1 MVEKRKS
8 PTRQEQRNAEA
19 ARVALEE
26 HRAKKRRLANA
37 RASAERRGMMRYINT
52 AGSMGGRGANVRG
65 QIAEAMYQRMVA
77 KVMRQATYT
86 PTDFKQLGKIV
97 RARLDRKWGDVER
110 LIKEWQDGLK
120 RRACRVKKKDM
131 QNIAS
136 GLNISVEAKNT
147 RKTICAKI
155 KNKL

>member
-19 ARVALEE
+19 ARLALEV

-37 RASAERRGMMRYINT
+37 RASAERRNMMRYINT
-52 AGSMGGRGANVRG
+52 RGTMGGARANVRG
-65 QIAEAMYQRMVA
+65 QIVESMYQRMVA

-97 RARLDRKWGDVER
+97 RARLDRKWGEVER
-110 LIKEWQDGLK
+110 LIKEWEANLK
-120 RRACRVKKKDM
+120 RRACRLKKKDM
-131 QNIAS
+131 QDIAA
-136 GLNISVEAKNT
+136 GLNIGVDAKNT
-147 RKTICAKI
+147 RKTICTKI